1 MILLLGVSNQRVRL
15 TNILGQCENEFYEIN
30 KRGICPPK
38 AECRDLNKML
48 GLCPEPWTKTS
59 EQCSEKA
66 AWGIMAKM

>member
-38 AECRDLNKML
+38 AECRDLNKIL
-48 GLCPEPWTKTS
+48 GLCPEP
-59 EQCSEKA
+59 
-66 AWGIMAKM
+66 